1 VGLSTRRAANFAV
14 VNSADMATLA
24 ALAER
29 KGGGGP
35 VNILGINSVYHESA
49 AALLVDGTLVA
60 AVEEERFNRIKHGK
74 SADFDNPHQFPERA
88 IRFCLNYAGLTAGDI
103 DHVAYSFDPKLR
115 RERYRAEWWDPRFEE
130 TFRLRIGQVPGV
142 ADELLGR
149 PLRQRF
155 HFVPHHLAHAA
166 SAYFPSGF
174 DRAAILTIDGIG
186 EVAGSMLAK
195 AVGRRI
201 QSVETFDYP
210 HSLGFLWEV
219 MSGQLGFS
227 QLDASKVMGLAAYGD
242 PEVFRRQFQSVLR
255 VGKEDYAVAP
265 EFLGFHSTRFAG
277 LEALFGPPRY
287 MDSEIL
293 PRHAD
298 IAAALQAATNAAVL
312 ALVRRLKRK
321 VPFDKLCLAGGVALN
336 CVTNELVRQSGD
348 FSDVFIPSAPHDAG
362 TAIGA
367 AFVVHCAKQ
376 KSPPERGSSTPYLG
390 PAFNRREILAAVK
403 SAGLTPRRSKAP
415 AREAADMI
423 ADGKIVAWFQGR
435 MEFGPRALGNRSL
448 LADPRR
454 ADMRNILNQKVKH
467 REDFRP
473 FAPSVMA
480 ERADEWVE
488 VGAHSRSHE
497 FMLFACGVK
506 SERRDRIP
514 AVVHHDG
521 SARVQL
527 VRRESNP
534 DFYELISC
542 FFARTGVPLVI
553 NTSFND
559 SEPIVCTPTDAIVTF
574 RKSGIDALFMDDVV
588 LTAPT

>member
-1 VGLSTRRAANFAV
+1 
-14 VNSADMATLA
+14 
-24 ALAER
+24 
-29 KGGGGP
+29 

-49 AALLVDGTLVA
+49 AALLVDGTLVV

-88 IRFCLNYAGLTAGDI
+88 VRFCLKYAGLTARDI
-103 DHVAYSFDPKLR
+103 DHVAYSFDPKMR
-115 RERYRAEWWDPRFEE
+115 RQRYRAEWWPPRFEE
-130 TFRLRIGQVPGV
+130 TFRLRIGQVLGV
-142 ADELLGR
+142 AEELLGR

-155 HFVPHHLAHAA
+155 HFVPHHTAHAA

-186 EVAGSMLAK
+186 EVTGSMLAK
-195 AVGRRI
+195 AVGTRI
-201 QSVETFDYP
+201 QTVETFDYP

-219 MSGQLGFS
+219 VSSQLGFS
-227 QLDASKVMGLAAYGD
+227 SYDASKVMGLAAYGN
-242 PEVFRRQFQSVLR
+242 PEVFRRQFQSILR
-255 VGKEDYAVAP
+255 VGKEDYAVNP
-265 EFLGFHSTRFAG
+265 EFLGFNPNQFAN
-277 LEALFGPPRY
+277 LEATFGQPRY
-287 MDSEIL
+287 MDTEL
-293 PRHAD
+293 QPKHAD
-298 IAAALQAATNAAVL
+298 IAAALQEATNAAVL

-321 VPFDKLCLAGGVALN
+321 VPFDNLCLAGGVALN
-336 CVTNELVRQSGD
+336 CVTNEIVRKSGE
-348 FSDVFIPSAPHDAG
+348 FSHVFIPSAPHDAG

-367 AFVVHCAKQ
+367 AYVVHCAKQ
-376 KSPPERGSSTPYLG
+376 KSHPNRSISTPFLG
-390 PAFNRREILAAVK
+390 PEFDRREILAAVK
-403 SAGLTPRRSKAP
+403 SAGLAFRRSKAP

-454 ADMRNILNQKVKH
+454 PDMRNILNQKVKH

-480 ERADEWVE
+480 EHADEWFE
-488 VGAHSRSHE
+488 IGAPSTSHE
-497 FMLFACGVK
+497 FMLFACDVK
-506 SERRDRIP
+506 SGRHDRIP
-514 AVVHHDG
+514 AVVHRDG

-534 DFYELISC
+534 DFHELLSC
-542 FFARTGVPLVI
+542 FFARTGVPLVV

-574 RKSGIDALFMDDVV
+574 RKSGIDALVMHDVI
-588 LTAPT
+588 LTAQS